1 MFVWTIK
8 SFFDKVQFEGIPK
21 KPVLMKFP
29 DLSSEASLKT
39 HKDFYEDMKVDKE
52 EQIEEDEID

>member
-1 MFVWTIK
+1 
-8 SFFDKVQFEGIPK
+8 
-21 KPVLMKFP
+21 MKFP